1 MNEFRS
7 KGDNQIRIKS
17 LARVEGHGNICVSFA
32 KGKVKEVNLNI
43 PEGPRLFETLVVG
56 KTPEEVVNIVPRICA
71 ICSVSHRYA
80 AIRALE
86 RALDV
91 KETKVTNLLRTLMH
105 YGEMI
110 ESHSLHA
117 FVLALPDF
125 LGYPSAIAMVD
136 KFAPQILKALRL
148 KKFGNYIMEV
158 VTARWTH
165 GENPTVGGFGSVPT
179 KSQLLNIKKQA
190 EELIPIAEELV
201 ELIRNLHYPTS
212 MEDGMVFM
220 CLKPPTEK
228 YGFVGDSVL
237 VSTGEEHPIEKYKEL
252 CNERVVD
259 HSTAKRCRYNDKP
272 FVVGALARMN
282 LLGERLHGKAA
293 QCFKRCY
300 SLSWIRN
307 PLYGNLAQAIELLFC
322 LEQTPKLIDDL
333 LKREK
338 TLEVEASIQKPSSKT
353 GKNVGAVEAPRGTL
367 YHYYELNRGLVTNA
381 NMIIPTTQNL
391 DAMENHI
398 RVAAQNLIANIN
410 ASPQNRKD
418 LELTLEM
425 IVRSYDPCISCSVH
439 LVELE
444 KQVNG

>member
-1 MNEFRS
+1 MNE
-7 KGDNQIRIKS
+7 IRIKS
-17 LARVEGHGNICVSFA
+17 LARVEGHGNIYVRFA

-43 PEGPRLFETLVVG
+43 PEGPRLFETLVIG
-56 KTPEEVVNIVPRICA
+56 KTPEEVINIVPRICA
-71 ICSVSHRYA
+71 ICSVSHRYS

-125 LGYPSAIAMVD
+125 VGYPSALAMVD
-136 KFAPQILKALRL
+136 KFAPQILKALKL
-148 KKFGNYIMEV
+148 KKFGNYIMEIT
-158 VTARWTH
+158 TARWTH
-165 GENPTVGGFGSVPT
+165 GENPTVGGFGQVPSRT
-179 KSQLLNIKKQA
+179 QLLDIKKQA
-190 EELIPIAEELV
+190 ETLVPDAEEMV
-201 ELIRNLHYPTS
+201 ELVRNLHYPTS
-212 MEDGMVFM
+212 MEDGMIFM
-220 CLKPPTEK
+220 CLKPPTDK
-228 YGFVGDSVL
+228 YGFVGDRVL
-237 VSTGEEHPIEKYKEL
+237 ISNGEEHPIEKYKEL
-252 CNERVVD
+252 TNERVVA

-293 QCFKRCY
+293 DCFKRCY

-307 PLYGNLAQAIELLFC
+307 PLYANLAQAIEIIFC
-322 LEQTPKLIDDL
+322 LEQIPKIINDL

-338 TLEVEASIQKPSSKT
+338 TIEADASIQKPKGKT

-367 YHYYELNRGLVTNA
+367 YHYYEVNRGLVTNA
-381 NMIIPTTQNL
+381 NMVIPTTQNL

-398 RVAAQNLIANIN
+398 RVAAQNLA
-410 ASPQNRKD
+410 ALLTEGKTDQGRKD

-439 LVELE
+439 VVDLDLTIHH
-444 KQVNG
+444 

>member
-1 MNEFRS
+1 MEKGRKMNE
-7 KGDNQIRIKS
+7 IRIKS
-17 LARVEGHGNICVSFA
+17 LARVEGHGNIYVQFA

-56 KTPEEVVNIVPRICA
+56 KTPEEVTNIVPRICA
-71 ICSVSHRYA
+71 ICSVSHRYS

-91 KETKVTNLLRTLMH
+91 KETKATNLLRTLMH

-117 FVLALPDF
+117 FVLALPDYV
-125 LGYPSAIAMVD
+125 GYPSAIAMVD
-136 KFAPQILKALRL
+136 KFAPQILKALKL
-148 KKFGNYIMEV
+148 KKFGNYIMEIT
-158 VTARWTH
+158 TARWTH
-165 GENPTVGGFGSVPT
+165 GENPTVGGFGQVP
-179 KSQLLNIKKQA
+179 SRQQLLDIKKQA
-190 EELIPIAEELV
+190 EALVPDAQEMVELV
-201 ELIRNLHYPTS
+201 RNLHYPTS
-212 MEDGMVFM
+212 MEDGMIFM

-237 VSTGEEHPIEKYKEL
+237 ISTGEEYPIEKYKDL
-252 CNERVVD
+252 TNERVVA

-293 QCFKRCY
+293 DCFKRCY

-322 LEQTPKLIDDL
+322 LEQTSKIIDEL

-338 TLEVEASIQKPSSKT
+338 TLEADTSIQKQISKT
-353 GKNVGAVEAPRGTL
+353 GKNVGAVEAPRGIL

-381 NMIIPTTQNL
+381 NMVIPTTQNL

-398 RVAAQNLIANIN
+398 RVAAQNLAANLGEGK
-410 ASPQNRKD
+410 ADQGRKD

-439 LVELE
+439 VVELE
-444 KQVNG
+444 K